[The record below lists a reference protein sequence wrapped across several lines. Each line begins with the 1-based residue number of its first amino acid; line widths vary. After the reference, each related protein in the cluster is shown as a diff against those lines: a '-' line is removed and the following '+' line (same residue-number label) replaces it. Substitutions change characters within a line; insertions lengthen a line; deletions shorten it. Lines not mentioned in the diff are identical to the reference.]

1 MRVHFF
7 GLIKPGTA
15 HTFIWNEPNDNE
27 MTTTLENNHQRI
39 QNVIQIDQA
48 EWNENGPKQ
57 IFRVP
62 VTSIEMR
69 LIEMH

>member
-1 MRVHFF
+1 
-7 GLIKPGTA
+7 
-15 HTFIWNEPNDNE
+15 
-27 MTTTLENNHQRI
+27 MTTTLEDSHQRI

-48 EWNENGPKQ
+48 EWNENGLKQ

>member
-1 MRVHFF
+1 MHFF

-15 HTFIWNEPNDNE
+15 HTFIWNEPNDDNDDE
-27 MTTTLENNHQRI
+27 DSHQRI

>member
-1 MRVHFF
+1 
-7 GLIKPGTA
+7 
-15 HTFIWNEPNDNE
+15 
-27 MTTTLENNHQRI
+27 MTTTLEDSHQRI